1 MERREKENSWFLMK
15 FIEEVEK
22 CLIIIENNPFQYQT
36 IYKNIRR
43 VLLKRFPYGIF
54 YIIDENNIF
63 ILAITHLKRHPKNWK
78 KRLTE
83 KISNGHFK

>member
-43 VLLKRFPYGIF
+43 VLLKRFPHGIF

-83 KISNGHFK
+83 KD